1 MEQQQ
6 TKKASWYKKRV
17 WVSIGCIFMIMLIF
31 NGFLIHRVQTLTQQ
45 YQALKEEVSE
55 SREANERVLE
65 MLVQIRDEQE
75 KQSQELQKAMQVT
88 QHKRLQKSNAILL
101 KQEGYSCYTDLG
113 AHSVISVEDMNKIID
128 YYAEHAAHSTVF
140 KGHGEAFIE
149 AANQTGLNPI
159 YLFAH
164 ASCESDFGCSAIA
177 SDRFNFFGINAV
189 DSNPDAAFDMGDNID
204 QGIIEG
210 AKWIKSNYYDNGYT
224 TLDAM
229 HQAGY
234 ASDPNWASQI
244 SSLANAAIGLI

>member
-1 MEQQQ
+1 MNQK
-6 TKKASWYKKRV
+6 TKKASRYKRILTGV
-17 WVSIGCIFMIMLIF
+17 GVLLMATLLL
-31 NGFLIHRVQTLTQQ
+31 NGFLIQKIHYLGQQ

-55 SREANERVLE
+55 SHEANKRVLE

-75 KQSQELQKAMQVT
+75 RQSQEIQKAMQVMH
-88 QHKRLQKSNAILL
+88 HKRLQKKNVRQL
-101 KQEGYSCYTDLG
+101 KQEGYSRYTDLS
-113 AHSVISVEDMNKIID
+113 AYIAISVEDMNKIID
-128 YYAEHAAHSTVF
+128 FYAEYAIHSTAF
-140 KGHGEAFIE
+140 KGHGHAFIE

-164 ASCESDFGCSAIA
+164 ASCESDFGCSVLA

-189 DSNPDAAFDMGDNID
+189 DSNPDAAFVMGNSID

-210 AKWIKSNYYDNGYT
+210 AKWIKRNYYDNGYT

-229 HQAGY
+229 HRAGY
-234 ASDPNWASQI
+234 ASSPNWASEI